1 MNMKSYLEQYSH
13 TALAMNDI
21 EILPEHIRVVM
32 VNECAPLRNED
43 DFYGNTDGEYAVSL
57 RSFFSDSEPA
67 HLLARGIYVTNAAS
81 CQNQGKALPN
91 SSCRKALSFWR
102 KS

>member
-43 DFYGNTDGEYAVSL
+43 DFMGIRMVNMLYHCA
-57 RSFFSDSEPA
+57 RFFSDSEPA
-67 HLLARGIYVTNAAS
+67 HLLARGIYVTNA
-81 CQNQGKALPN
+81 CKLPKPREALPN